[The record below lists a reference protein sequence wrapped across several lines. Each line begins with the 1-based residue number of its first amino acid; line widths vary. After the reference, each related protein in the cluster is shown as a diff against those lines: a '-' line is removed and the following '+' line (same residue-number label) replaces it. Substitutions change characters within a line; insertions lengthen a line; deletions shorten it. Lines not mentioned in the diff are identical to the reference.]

1 MSKCFDAVL
10 TGVETCTEEELTAV
24 LLDKSLDAL
33 VATGAIDTSLLSDAQ
48 QAPEQEQKQVQEQ
61 EQKQVQEQEQEQEQV
76 QEQEQKQVQEQE
88 QEQEQE
94 QVPALPVAEQD
105 LESLFPKEYRETL
118 YNVTKNG
125 WEEKFALLK
134 IPLTDLYWS
143 AQPVANVAAFY
154 SQAAKN
160 ELWMVLVEA
169 PFYANIAISSFG
181 RLFKFK
187 ARYPEA
193 RAKNEFQ
200 ISVREKIRVYSVKYI
215 VAKYFIP
222 NELSRDL
229 QHELH
234 HLDGN
239 YKNVRAE
246 NLVWTYLGERS
257 DFLKSVANEKR
268 RLKYKRSQAA
278 KEARESKRNKKSC

>member
-48 QAPEQEQKQVQEQ
+48 QAPEQEQK
-61 EQKQVQEQEQEQEQV
+61 QV